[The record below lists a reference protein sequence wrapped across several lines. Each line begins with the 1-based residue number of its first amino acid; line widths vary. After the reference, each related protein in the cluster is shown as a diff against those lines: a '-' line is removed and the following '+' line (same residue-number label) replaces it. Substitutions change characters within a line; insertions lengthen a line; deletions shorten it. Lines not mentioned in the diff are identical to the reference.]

1 MGETFAEL
9 ARSGPLLAALGV
21 SVLAGLVSFLS
32 PCVLPLVPGYVSYVT
47 GLAGADL
54 DAALGTDPS
63 GRPVPPSAP
72 DPAGPA
78 AGATAAGTAGTGGT
92 AATDTAVLGRSRV
105 RGRLLAGSLLFVA
118 GFTAVFVAISFAI
131 AGVGG
136 VLARHARA
144 VEIGVGVLVIAMGL
158 VFAGLGP
165 SRQFRINHRPAAGL
179 AGAPLLG
186 AVFALS
192 WTPCL
197 SPTLAAV
204 QGLALVQGSVSR
216 GVLLGVA
223 YCLGLGIPF
232 VLFALGFRR
241 LLGVFAV
248 IRRHS
253 RWISRIGGA
262 LLVIVGLM
270 LVTGLWTDFTNW
282 LRATVGPGEVGI

>member
-54 DAALGTDPS
+54 DAALGTDPA
-63 GRPVPPSAP
+63 GRPVPPPVP
-72 DPAGPA
+72 DPAGPVPP
-78 AGATAAGTAGTGGT
+78 GRPVEGSSV
-92 AATDTAVLGRSRV
+92 AVLGRSRV

-144 VEIGVGVLVIAMGL
+144 VEIGVGVVVIAMGL

-165 SRQFRINHRPAAGL
+165 VRQFRINRRPAAGL

-253 RWISRIGGA
+253 RWVSRIGGA

-270 LVTGLWTDFTNW
+270 LITGLWTDFTNW